1 MTQSIKK
8 KKGVKMTKEKLEME
22 KMLNEV
28 FQKVF
33 GTKWGA

>member
-1 MTQSIKK
+1 
-8 KKGVKMTKEKLEME
+8 MTKEKLEME
-22 KMLNEV
+22 KMLNQV

>member
-1 MTQSIKK
+1 
-8 KKGVKMTKEKLEME
+8 MTKEKLEME

>member
-1 MTQSIKK
+1 
-8 KKGVKMTKEKLEME
+8 VKMTKEKLEME
-22 KMLNEV
+22 KMLNQV